1 MRYTDQGGET
11 MTQRQLN
18 MIQAMEQGIQLAR
31 EELRGPGAE
40 RAIAAALEEF
50 ISDEPVSMSLGRT
63 AYITALL
70 IAWKD
75 RGCPDLLT

>member
-1 MRYTDQGGET
+1 

-18 MIQAMEQGIQLAR
+18 MIQSIEQGLQLAR
-31 EELRGPGAE
+31 DELRGPGAE
-40 RAIAAALEEF
+40 RAIAAALAEF
-50 ISDEPVSMSLGRT
+50 LSDAVVSMSLQKT